1 MTTPKAPPAGR
12 KKRHGGPP
20 AGRKKR
26 LGEAPGKPSSW
37 PPSMPPNEPPIDLR
51 SDTVTRPDAEMRRAM
66 AAAEVGDDAY
76 GEDPTVTALEEEAAA
91 ALGHEAALFVPS
103 GTMGNQIALHLH
115 GTPGQEV
122 VCDARSHMVVLEMG
136 AMSALSG
143 LLPKTLDSP
152 RGLLDPVAVEAA
164 ISPGGYRART
174 CLLAVENSHNLAG
187 GSVYDRPHL
196 AALLA
201 VAGRHGLPAH
211 LDGARIF
218 NAAVALGTSA
228 AALAAGF
235 SSTMFCLSKGLGAPV
250 GSLLCGTR
258 DLVREGRRVRK
269 MFGGG
274 MRQAGVLAAAG
285 LVALRRGPAHL
296 AEDHAHAR
304 LLAAAAAELPGVE
317 IDPAE
322 VRTNIVV
329 FRVTPRLF
337 GGTAPPDG
345 LAAAVLAR
353 LRAAGVLVTQVSH
366 DQVRMV
372 THRDAGRRNIEQAIR
387 RLRRVF
393 EDASSRPRGRRGA
406 S

>member
-1 MTTPKAPPAGR
+1 VIAMTNQSDPPPGPAGPLR
-12 KKRHGGPP
+12 
-20 AGRKKR
+20 
-26 LGEAPGKPSSW
+26 
-37 PPSMPPNEPPIDLR
+37 EPPIDLR

-66 AAAEVGDDAY
+66 AGAEVGDDVY
-76 GEDPTVTALEEEAAA
+76 GEDPTVAALEEEAAA
-91 ALGHEAALFVPS
+91 AVGHEAALFVPS
-103 GTMGNQIALHLH
+103 GTMGNQIALRLQ
-115 GTPGQEV
+115 GASGQEV
-122 VCDARSHMVVLEMG
+122 ICDARSHMVVLEMG

-143 LLPKTLDSP
+143 LVPRTLDSP
-152 RGLLDPVAVEAA
+152 QGLLDPAAVAAA
-164 ISPGGYRART
+164 VSPGGGYRSRT

-187 GSVYDRPHL
+187 GSVYGRPHL
-196 AALLA
+196 EALLA

-250 GSLLCGTR
+250 GSLLCGSR
-258 DLVREGRRVRK
+258 ELVREGRRVRK

-285 LVALRRGPAHL
+285 LVALRQGPARL
-296 AEDHAHAR
+296 AADHANAR
-304 LLAAAAAELPGVE
+304 LLAAAVAELPGVE
-317 IDPAE
+317 IDLAA

-329 FRVTPRLF
+329 FRVTARLL
-337 GGTAPPDG
+337 GGAPPAEG

-353 LRAAGVLVTQVSH
+353 LRAGGVLATQVSD

-372 THRDAGRRNIEQAIR
+372 THRDAP
-387 RLRRVF
+387 
-393 EDASSRPRGRRGA
+393 RPRIERAIELLRQALAQAGVRV
-406 S
+406 